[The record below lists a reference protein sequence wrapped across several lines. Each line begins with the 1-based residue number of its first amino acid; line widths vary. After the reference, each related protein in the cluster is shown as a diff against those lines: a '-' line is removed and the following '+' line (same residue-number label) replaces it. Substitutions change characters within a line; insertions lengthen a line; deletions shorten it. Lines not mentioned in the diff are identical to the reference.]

1 MNYDSTDELDF
12 GTGTAAVDPNVT
24 AELPTGCRVVSV
36 EPHGVS
42 FWAHT
47 GKIEVELRN
56 GDSASFFIKALSGDT
71 GKRMVHSEFESMK
84 AIYNLT
90 PEFAPKPVAWGSYA
104 SAPNT
109 YFFLCEYR
117 EMIED
122 MPDPVAF
129 ASRLA
134 GLHQTSKSPNG
145 KFGFHMTTYSGN
157 QPQMTDWDA
166 SWEAFFSKNLRFALD
181 LEIEAK
187 GHDPEFDEL
196 VPAIFDKV
204 IPRLLRPL
212 ETEGRSVKPSLVHG
226 DLWYANSGIDVDT
239 DQPLVFD
246 ACCFYAHNEY
256 EFGQWMP
263 VCNRFGEEYLTAYH
277 SFVQI
282 SAPEEDYRGRLDLY
296 KLRFNT
302 HVSALFKD
310 NQTLREQMLG
320 DMRDLVQQY
329 GQ

>member
-1 MNYDSTDELDF
+1 MKTLLIAPKTAD
-12 GTGTAAVDPNVT
+12 TGPL
-24 AELPTGCRVVSV
+24 ELPTGCRVVSV

-47 GKIEVELRN
+47 GKIEVKLCN

-109 YFFLCEYR
+109 HFILCEYR

-122 MPDPVAF
+122 IPDPVAF

-157 QPQMTDWDA
+157 QPQMTDWEA

-181 LEIEAK
+181 LEIKAK

-204 IPRLLRPL
+204 IPRLLGPL

-246 ACCFYAHNEY
+246 ACCFYAHNECL
-256 EFGQWMP
+256 FIP
-263 VCNRFGEEYLTAYH
+263 
-277 SFVQI
+277 
-282 SAPEEDYRGRLDLY
+282 PE
-296 KLRFNT
+296 
-302 HVSALFKD
+302 
-310 NQTLREQMLG
+310 
-320 DMRDLVQQY
+320 
-329 GQ
+329 